1 MRREELDGEVSGSQI
16 EQSAGELILLASIS
30 PADPPRLPLADHVQ
44 RIARSANSSS
54 GNQTLIQCFKCCD
67 RQSWLPTWMTFQ
79 GTTRSRKTGPMSILI
94 IPNDYND
101 LISAFVPHRSR
112 MCCITKDGPA
122 GASQQK
128 VTVSILKLI
137 GETEGSAR
145 LLCKIRVNH
154 AMTFRN
160 SQRPRFSYIDC

>member
-16 EQSAGELILLASIS
+16 EQSAGELILLANIS

-94 IPNDYND
+94 ISNDYSNLAQFQQSCHQPPFERGSVFND
-101 LISAFVPHRSR
+101 HRQGVFGRTAHYSEN
-112 MCCITKDGPA
+112 PA
-122 GASQQK
+122 RPEADFACGCHAGGRPNCSEQ
-128 VTVSILKLI
+128 LF
-137 GETEGSAR
+137 
-145 LLCKIRVNH
+145 RV
-154 AMTFRN
+154 
-160 SQRPRFSYIDC
+160 